1 MIRVEKAAVL
11 GAGTMG
17 AQIAAH
23 LANARIPT
31 LLLDIVPREEVS
43 EARPLGRAT
52 EAHDAKSGTL
62 PDGRASAPSRSDAKT
77 EDRNAIARAGFEAA
91 RKAKPAAFFTSELA
105 SLVTVGNFD
114 DDLAKLK
121 ACDLIIEA
129 VVENLEI
136 KRSLYEKIEQHR
148 RPGSVVASNTSGIP
162 LKQLAEGRS
171 EDFRA
176 NFLGMHFFNPPRYM
190 HLVEL
195 IRTEWTKPEVSC
207 SMFGFLDE
215 RLGKGVVVAKDRPN
229 FIANRVGTFGALV
242 TIRAMLDDGYSIEEI
257 DKITGPAAGRP
268 KTATFRTFDLV
279 GLDVFAH
286 VVKNLHENLPDDP
299 DREMFVMPDF
309 IAGMIERKLLG
320 NKTKAGFYRKQ
331 KGETDKREIWALDPA
346 TLDYKP
352 AEKVKLPSLEMAK
365 NIEDTAERIK
375 TLAWSKDRAGAFLW
389 KTLSRTLCYA
399 ADRIPE
405 IADTVVEIDRAM
417 QWGFNWELG
426 PFGVWDAIGVEK
438 SVAKLEEE
446 GRTVPAN
453 VQKMLDAG
461 AKSFYKQENGQRF
474 YFDFPS
480 AQYVPAAEPPG
491 TIILKSLKD
500 RGTGVPPLNHAQ
512 DARATTAVIKKNS
525 GASLIDLGD
534 GVACLEFH
542 SKMNSIGGDT
552 LEMLKSALNEVEKN
566 FVGLVV
572 GNQGQNFSVG
582 ANLMLMLMEAQDE
595 NWEELD
601 LIGRYFQ
608 QSVMSLRYSPK
619 PVVVAPFQMVFGGGC
634 EMVLHA
640 DRVRASA
647 ETYIGL
653 VEVGVGIIPAGC
665 GTKEMLVRAL
675 DSIPHDMKDA
685 DPFPFVKRAFETIAL
700 AKVATSAEEA
710 RGFGFLS
717 ADDTVSM
724 NRDRLIADAKKEV
737 LALAASG
744 YVQPQQ
750 RTDILALGNPALATL
765 KLGVHM
771 MKRAGYISDHD
782 ALIGEKL
789 ARILTGGDLNHATQ
803 VSEQYLLDLEREA
816 FLSLIGTRKS
826 QDRIAHMLKTGKPL
840 RN

>member
-23 LANARIPT
+23 LANAHIPT
-31 LLLDIVPREEVS
+31 LLLDIVPHEQAAPPSPAGGAV
-43 EARPLGRAT
+43 ARPSGRAPGSET
-52 EAHDAKSGTL
+52 S
-62 PDGRASAPSRSDAKT
+62 
-77 EDRNAIARAGFEAA
+77 DRNRIARAGLEVAKKA
-91 RKAKPAAFFTSELA
+91 RPAAFFTPDLA

-114 DDLAKLK
+114 DDLPKLK
-121 ACDLIIEA
+121 DCDLIIEA

-136 KRSLYEKIEQHR
+136 KRSLYEKVDQHR
-148 RPGSVVASNTSGIP
+148 RPGSVIGSNTSGIP
-162 LKQLAEGRS
+162 IRQLAEGRS

-176 NFLGMHFFNPPRYM
+176 HFLGMHFFNPPRYL

-195 IRTEWTKPEVSC
+195 IRTEWTRPEVSC

-215 RLGKGVVVAKDRPN
+215 RMGKGVVVAKDRPN
-229 FIANRVGTFGALV
+229 FIANRIGTFGALH
-242 TIRAMLDDGYSIEEI
+242 TIRTMIEEGYSIEEI
-257 DKITGPAAGRP
+257 DKVTGPVIGRP
-268 KTATFRTFDLV
+268 KSATFRTFDLV

-299 DREMFVMPDF
+299 DREMFVMPEF
-309 IAGMIERKLLG
+309 VTKMIERGLLG
-320 NKTKAGFYRKQ
+320 NKTKSGFYKKQ
-331 KGETDKREIWALDPA
+331 KGEGGKPEFWTLDAA
-346 TLDYKP
+346 TLDYRP
-352 AEKVKLPSLEMAK
+352 SQKVKFPSLDMAK
-365 NIEDTAERIK
+365 NIEDNVERLK
-375 TLAWSKDRAGAFLW
+375 TLVWSKDRAGAFLW
-389 KTLSRTLCYA
+389 KTMSRTLCYA

-405 IADTVVEIDRAM
+405 IADTVLDIDRSM
-417 QWGFNWELG
+417 QWGFAWELG
-426 PFGVWDAIGVEK
+426 PFEAWDAIGVEK
-438 SVAKLEEE
+438 SVERLKAE
-446 GRTVPAN
+446 GASIPAN
-453 VQKMLDAG
+453 VQKMLDSG
-461 AKSFYKQENGQRF
+461 AKSFYKNENGQRF

-480 AQYVPAAEPPG
+480 AKYVPAGDPPG
-491 TIILKSLKD
+491 TIFLKSIED
-500 RGTGVPPLNHAQ
+500 RTG
-512 DARATTAVIKKNS
+512 VIKKNT
-525 GASLIDLGD
+525 GASLIDIGD

-552 LEMLKSALNEVEKN
+552 MEMLKFALGEVEKN

-582 ANLMLMLMEAQDE
+582 ANIMLMLMEAQDE

-601 LIGRYFQ
+601 MIGRYFQ

-675 DSIPHDMKDA
+675 DSIPKDMKDA

-710 RGFGFLS
+710 RSLGFLS
-717 ADDTVSM
+717 EDDSISM

-744 YVQPQQ
+744 YVQPQP
-750 RTDILALGNPALATL
+750 RTGILALGLPALATL

-789 ARILTGGDLNHATQ
+789 ARILTGGDLNHETR

-816 FLSLIGTRKS
+816 FLSLIGTRKT
-826 QDRIAHMLKTGKPL
+826 QERMGHMLKTGKPL

>member
-1 MIRVEKAAVL
+1 MTIKKAAVL

-23 LANARIPT
+23 LANAGVPT
-31 LLLDIVPREEVS
+31 LLLDIVPKDDKQAGGV
-43 EARPLGRAT
+43 P
-52 EAHDAKSGTL
+52 
-62 PDGRASAPSRSDAKT
+62 
-77 EDRNAIARAGFEAA
+77 DRNAIARAGLEAA
-91 RKAKPAAFFTSELA
+91 KKAKPAAFFTADLA
-105 SLVTVGNFD
+105 SLVSIGNFE
-114 DDLAKLK
+114 DDLPKLK
-121 ACDLIIEA
+121 DCDLIIEA
-129 VVENLEI
+129 VVENLGI
-136 KRSLYEKIEQHR
+136 KRSLYEKLEQHR
-148 RPGSVVASNTSGIP
+148 RPGSVIASNTSGIP
-162 LKQLAEGRS
+162 LRQLAEGRS
-171 EDFRA
+171 EDFRQH
-176 NFLGMHFFNPPRYM
+176 FLGMHFFNPPRYM

-229 FIANRVGTFGALV
+229 FIANRIGTYGALV
-242 TIRAMLDDGYSIEEI
+242 TMQTMIEDGYSFEEV

-299 DREMFVMPDF
+299 EREMFVMPEF
-309 IAGMIERKLLG
+309 VTKMIERGLLG
-320 NKTKAGFYRKQ
+320 NKTKAGFYQRK
-331 KGETDKREIWALDPA
+331 KGEGGKREIW
-346 TLDYKP
+346 TLDTATFDYRPSQKI
-352 AEKVKLPSLEMAK
+352 KLPTLEMAK
-365 NIEDTAERIK
+365 NIEDARERLK
-375 TLAWSKDRAGAFLW
+375 TLTWSKDRVGAFLW
-389 KTLSRTLCYA
+389 KTISRTLTYA
-399 ADRIPE
+399 ANCIPE
-405 IADTVVEIDRAM
+405 IADTVVEVDRAM
-417 QWGFNWELG
+417 RWGFNWELG
-426 PFGVWDAIGVEK
+426 PFEVWDAIGVEK
-438 SVAKLEEE
+438 SVAKLKEE
-446 GRTVPAN
+446 GRAVPAN
-453 VQKMLDAG
+453 VQAMLDAG
-461 AKSFYKQENGQRF
+461 VKSFYRQKDGQQF
-474 YFDFPS
+474 YYDFASEEYRPL
-480 AQYVPAAEPPG
+480 ADPPG

-500 RGTGVPPLNHAQ
+500 RTG
-512 DARATTAVIKKNS
+512 VIKKNS
-525 GASLIDLGD
+525 GASMIDLGD
-534 GVACLEFH
+534 GVACVEFH

-552 LEMLKSALNEVEKN
+552 LEMLRFAIGETEKN
-566 FVGLVV
+566 FAGLVV
-572 GNQGQNFSVG
+572 GNQGVNFSVG

-608 QSVMSLRYSPK
+608 SSVMSLRYSPK

-640 DRVRASA
+640 DRVRAAA

-665 GTKEMLVRAL
+665 GTKEMLVRAM
-675 DSIPHDMKDA
+675 DSIPTDMKDA

-710 RGFGFLS
+710 RDFGFLREEDS
-717 ADDTVSM
+717 ISM
-724 NRDRLIADAKKEV
+724 NSDRLIADAKKQV
-737 LALAASG
+737 LALAAAG

-765 KLGVHM
+765 KLGVHL

-789 ARILTGGDLNHATQ
+789 ARILTGGDLNHATR

-816 FLSLIGTRKS
+816 FLSLIGTRKT
-826 QDRIAHMLKTGKPL
+826 QDRIGHMLKTGKPL

>member
-31 LLLDIVPREEVS
+31 LLLDIVPRD
-43 EARPLGRAT
+43 EAQPAGA
-52 EAHDAKSGTL
+52 L
-62 PDGRASAPSRSDAKT
+62 PDGRASAPSKDRTDAPPQDRT
-77 EDRNAIARAGFEAA
+77 DAPPQDRNRIARAGFEAA
-91 RKAKPAAFFTSELA
+91 RKAKPAAFFASDLA
-105 SLVTVGNFD
+105 ALVQVGNFE
-114 DDLAKLK
+114 DDLARLK
-121 ACDLIIEA
+121 DCDLIIEA
-129 VVENLEI
+129 VVENLAI
-136 KRSLYEKIEQHR
+136 KRSLYEKVEQHR
-148 RPGSVVASNTSGIP
+148 RPGSIIASNTSGIP
-162 LKQLAEGRS
+162 LEQLAEGRS

-176 NFLGMHFFNPPRYM
+176 HFLGMHFFNPPRYM

-229 FIANRVGTFGALV
+229 FIANRIGTFGALV
-242 TIRAMLDDGYSIEEI
+242 TIHAMLEDGYSIEEV
-257 DKITGPAAGRP
+257 DKITGPAVGRP

-279 GLDVFAH
+279 GLDVLAH
-286 VVKNLHENLPDDP
+286 VVKNLGENLPEDP
-299 DREMFVMPDF
+299 ERAMFAMPEF
-309 IAGMIERKLLG
+309 VGKMIERGLLG
-320 NKTKAGFYRKQ
+320 NKTKAGFYRRQ
-331 KGETDKREIWALDPA
+331 KGEGSGAEARPSGRAQEIWTLDVA
-346 TLDYKP
+346 TLDYRP
-352 AEKVKLPSLEMAK
+352 AQKVKLPSLEMAK

-375 TLAWSKDRAGAFLW
+375 TLVWSKDRAGAFLW
-389 KTLSRTLCYA
+389 KTMARTLCYA

-405 IADTVVEIDRAM
+405 IADTVLEIDRAM

-426 PFGVWDAIGVEK
+426 PFEVWDAIGVEK
-438 SVAKLEEE
+438 SVAKLKEE
-446 GRTVPAN
+446 GKSVPAN
-453 VQKMLDAG
+453 VQKLLDSG

-480 AQYVPAAEPPG
+480 AQYVPAADPPG
-491 TIILKSLKD
+491 TIVLKSLKD
-500 RGTGVPPLNHAQ
+500 RTG
-512 DARATTAVIKKNS
+512 VIKKNS
-525 GASLIDLGD
+525 GASLVDLGD

-552 LEMLKSALNEVEKN
+552 LEMLKMALNEVEKN
-566 FVGLVV
+566 YLGLVV

-601 LIGRYFQ
+601 MIGRFFQ
-608 QSVMSLRYSPK
+608 SSVMSLRYSPK

-665 GTKEMLVRAL
+665 GTKEMLVRAM
-675 DSIPHDMKDA
+675 DSIPSDMKDA

-710 RGFGFLS
+710 RGLGFLS
-717 ADDTVSM
+717 HDDSISM

-744 YVQPQQ
+744 YIEPQQ
-750 RTDILALGNPALATL
+750 RTDILALGNAALATL

-789 ARILTGGDLNHATQ
+789 ARILTGGDLNHSTR

-816 FLSLIGTRKS
+816 FLSLIGTRQT

>member
-1 MIRVEKAAVL
+1 MITVKKAAVL

-31 LLLDIVPREEVS
+31 LLLDIVPRDS
-43 EARPLGRAT
+43 DSAEARPSGRAQ
-52 EAHDAKSGTL
+52 DANDPTL
-62 PDGRASAPSRSDAKT
+62 
-77 EDRNAIARAGFEAA
+77 DRNRIAHAGLEAA
-91 RKAKPAAFFTSELA
+91 KKAKPAAFFTPDLE

-114 DDLAKLK
+114 DDLRKLK
-121 ACDLIIEA
+121 DCDLIIEA
-129 VVENLEI
+129 VIENLEI
-136 KRSLYEKIEQHR
+136 KRQLYERVEQHR
-148 RPGSVVASNTSGIP
+148 RPGSVIASNTSGIP
-162 LKQLAEGRS
+162 IRQLAEGRS

-176 NFLGMHFFNPPRYM
+176 HFLGMHFFNPPRYL
-190 HLVEL
+190 HLIEL
-195 IRTEWTKPEVSC
+195 IRTEWTRPEVSC
-207 SMFGFLDE
+207 SMYGFLDE

-229 FIANRVGTFGALV
+229 FIANRIGTFGALH
-242 TIRAMLDDGYSIEEI
+242 TIRTMLEDGYSIEEV
-257 DKITGPAAGRP
+257 DKITGPAVGRP
-268 KTATFRTFDLV
+268 KSATFRTFDLV

-286 VVKNLHENLPDDP
+286 VVKNLHKNLPNDP
-299 DREMFVMPDF
+299 EREMFVMPEF
-309 IAGMIERKLLG
+309 VVRMIERGLLG
-320 NKTKAGFYRKQ
+320 NKTKGGFYRKQ
-331 KGETDKREIWALDPA
+331 KGEDDGVAAQPSGRAQQKEIWTLDVA
-346 TLDYKP
+346 TLDYRP
-352 AEKVKLPSLEMAK
+352 SQKVKLTSLDTAK
-365 NIEDTAERIK
+365 NIDDTRERIK
-375 TLAWSKDRAGAFLW
+375 TLVWSKDRAGTFLW

-417 QWGFNWELG
+417 RWGFNWELG
-426 PFGVWDAIGVEK
+426 PFEAWDAIGVEK
-438 SVAKLEEE
+438 SVERLKAE
-446 GRTVPAN
+446 GVSVPAN
-453 VQKMLDAG
+453 VQKMLENG
-461 AKSFYKQENGQRF
+461 AKSFYRKHDGHHF
-474 YFDFPS
+474 YFDF
-480 AQYVPAAEPPG
+480 AAEQYLPLADPPG
-491 TIILKSLKD
+491 TIILKSIKD
-500 RGTGVPPLNHAQ
+500 RTDV
-512 DARATTAVIKKNS
+512 VKKNA
-525 GASLIDLGD
+525 GASLIDIGD

-552 LEMLKSALNEVEKN
+552 LEMLKVALNEVEKN

-601 LIGRYFQ
+601 MIGRYFQ

-640 DRVRASA
+640 DRVRAAA

-675 DSIPHDMKDA
+675 DSIPNDMKEA

-710 RGFGFLS
+710 RRFGFLS
-717 ADDTVSM
+717 EDDHVSM
-724 NRDRLIADAKKEV
+724 NSDRLIADAKKEV

-744 YVQPQQ
+744 YTQPQQ
-750 RTDILALGNPALATL
+750 RADILALGLPALATL

-771 MKRAGYISDHD
+771 MKRGGYISDHD

-789 ARILTGGDLNHATQ
+789 ARILTGGDLNHKTR

-816 FLSLIGTRKS
+816 FLSLIGTRKT
-826 QDRIAHMLKTGKPL
+826 QERIAHMLKTGKPM

>member
-1 MIRVEKAAVL
+1 MITVKKAAVL

-23 LANARIPT
+23 LANAGIPT
-31 LLLDIVPREEVS
+31 LLLDIVPRDEPPEP
-43 EARPLGRAT
+43 EAETRPLGRVPNA
-52 EAHDAKSGTL
+52 DDQKSN
-62 PDGRASAPSRSDAKT
+62 
-77 EDRNAIARAGFEAA
+77 RNRIARAGFEAA
-91 RKAKPAAFFTSELA
+91 KKSKPAAFFTSDLA
-105 SLVTVGNFD
+105 ALVSVGNFE

-121 ACDLIIEA
+121 DCDLIIEA

-136 KRSLYEKIEQHR
+136 KRQLYEKVEQHR
-148 RPGSVVASNTSGIP
+148 RSGSVVASNTSGIP

-176 NFLGMHFFNPPRYM
+176 HFLGMHFFNPPRYM

-229 FIANRVGTFGALV
+229 FIANRIGTFGALV
-242 TIRAMLDDGYSIEEI
+242 TIRAMLDDGYSIEEV

-286 VVKNLHENLPDDP
+286 VVRNLHENLPDDP
-299 DREMFVMPDF
+299 EREMFVMPEF
-309 IAGMIERKLLG
+309 ITKMIERGLLG
-320 NKTKAGFYRKQ
+320 NKTKAGFYKRQ
-331 KGETDKREIWALDPA
+331 KGADGKREILTLDP
-346 TLDYKP
+346 TTFEYRP

-365 NIEDTAERIK
+365 NIEDTAERLK
-375 TLAWSKDRAGAFLW
+375 ALAWAKDRVGAFLW
-389 KTLSRTLCYA
+389 KTLARTLCYT

-426 PFGVWDAIGVEK
+426 PFEVWDAIGVEK
-438 SVAKLEEE
+438 SVAKLKEE
-446 GRTVPAN
+446 GRSVPAN
-453 VQKMLDAG
+453 VQKMLDSG
-461 AKSFYKQENGQRF
+461 AKSFYKKHDSQQF
-474 YFDFPS
+474 YFDFS
-480 AQYVPAAEPPG
+480 AEQYLPLSDLPG
-491 TIILKSLKD
+491 TIVLKSLKD
-500 RGTGVPPLNHAQ
+500 RTG
-512 DARATTAVIKKNS
+512 VIKKNS

-552 LEMLKSALNEVEKN
+552 LEMLKISLNEVEKN

-582 ANLMLMLMEAQDE
+582 ANLILMLMEAQDE

-601 LIGRYFQ
+601 MIGRLFQ
-608 QSVMSLRYSPK
+608 SSVMSLRYSPK
-619 PVVVAPFQMVFGGGC
+619 PVVVAPFHMVFGGGC
-634 EMVLHA
+634 EMVLHG

-675 DSIPHDMKDA
+675 DSIPKDMKDA
-685 DPFPFVKRAFETIAL
+685 DPFPFVKRAFETIAM

-710 RGFGFLS
+710 RGYGFLS
-717 ADDTVSM
+717 ADDSVSM

-789 ARILTGGDLNHATQ
+789 ARILTGGDLNHQTR

-816 FLSLIGTRKS
+816 FLSLIGTRPT

>member
-1 MIRVEKAAVL
+1 MLIQYYLAAMISVKKAAVL

-23 LANARIPT
+23 LANAGVPT
-31 LLLDIVPREEVS
+31 LLLDIVPREETQQAVS
-43 EARPLGRAT
+43 QT
-52 EAHDAKSGTL
+52 
-62 PDGRASAPSRSDAKT
+62 RASGRVS
-77 EDRNAIARAGFEAA
+77 DRNTVARAGFEAA
-91 RKAKPAAFFTSELA
+91 KKSKPAAFFTSHLA
-105 SLVTVGNFD
+105 SLVSVGNFE
-114 DDLAKLK
+114 DDLPKLK
-121 ACDLIIEA
+121 DCDLIIEA

-136 KRSLYEKIEQHR
+136 KRGLYEKVEQHR
-148 RPGSVVASNTSGIP
+148 RPGSVIASNTSGIP
-162 LKQLAEGRS
+162 LKQLAAGRS

-176 NFLGMHFFNPPRYM
+176 HFLGLHFFNPPRYM

-195 IRTEWTKPEVSC
+195 IRTDWTKPEVSC

-215 RLGKGVVVAKDRPN
+215 RLGKGVVIAKDRPN
-229 FIANRVGTFGALV
+229 FIANRIGTYGGLV
-242 TIRAMLDDGYSIEEI
+242 TMQTMLDDGYSIEEV

-299 DREMFVMPDF
+299 EREVFVMPEF
-309 IAGMIERKLLG
+309 VTKMIEKGLLG
-320 NKTKAGFYRKQ
+320 NKTKAGFYQRK
-331 KGETDKREIWALDPA
+331 KSDGDKPEIWTLDNA
-346 TLDYKP
+346 TLDYRP
-352 AEKVKLPSLEMAK
+352 SQKVKLPSLEMAK
-365 NIEDTAERIK
+365 NIEDTRERLK
-375 TLAWSKDRAGAFLW
+375 TLVWSKDRVGAFLW
-389 KTLSRTLCYA
+389 KTLARTLTYT

-405 IADTVVEIDRAM
+405 IADTIVEIDRAM
-417 QWGFNWELG
+417 RWGFNWELG
-426 PFGVWDAIGVEK
+426 PFEVWDAIGVEK
-438 SVAKLEEE
+438 SVAKLKEE
-446 GRTVPAN
+446 GKPVPAN
-453 VQKMLDAG
+453 AQAMLDAG
-461 AKSFYKQENGQRF
+461 VKSFYRKKDGKDF
-474 YFDFPS
+474 YYDFASKEYRPL
-480 AQYVPAAEPPG
+480 ADPPG
-491 TIILKSLKD
+491 TINLKSLKD
-500 RGTGVPPLNHAQ
+500 RTDV
-512 DARATTAVIKKNS
+512 VKKNS

-552 LEMLKSALNEVEKN
+552 LEMLKVALSEVEKN

-601 LIGRYFQ
+601 MIGRFFQ
-608 QSVMSLRYSPK
+608 SSVMSLRYSPK

-665 GTKEMLVRAL
+665 GTKEMLVRAM
-675 DSIPHDMKDA
+675 DSIPGDMKDA

-710 RGFGFLS
+710 RDIGFLRDEDS
-717 ADDTVSM
+717 VSM
-724 NRDRLIADAKKEV
+724 NSDRLIADAKKQV
-737 LALAASG
+737 LALAATG

-750 RTDILALGNPALATL
+750 RTDILALGAPALATL
-765 KLGVHM
+765 KLGVHL

-789 ARILTGGDLNHATQ
+789 ARILTGGDLNHATR

-816 FLSLIGTRKS
+816 FLSLIGTRKT
-826 QDRIAHMLKTGKPL
+826 QDRIAHMLKTAKPL